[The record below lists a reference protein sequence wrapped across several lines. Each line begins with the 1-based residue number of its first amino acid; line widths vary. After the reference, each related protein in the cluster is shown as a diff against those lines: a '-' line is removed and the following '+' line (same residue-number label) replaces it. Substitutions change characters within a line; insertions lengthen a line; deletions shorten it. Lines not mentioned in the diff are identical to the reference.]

1 MESRIPNDSQHFF
14 QHYIRKKSHLVKFDT
29 EIAKQDCKKGD
40 EGICSYKN
48 NGQIGS
54 LSKKQRTGKRQIW

>member
-1 MESRIPNDSQHFF
+1 M
-14 QHYIRKKSHLVKFDT
+14 VKFVT
-29 EIAKQDCKKGD
+29 GIANQNCKKGD

>member
-1 MESRIPNDSQHFF
+1 MESRVPSDSQHFF
-14 QHYIRKKSHLVKFDT
+14 QHYIKEEIASGKFVT

-54 LSKKQRTGKRQIW
+54 LSKKQRTCNQQIW